1 MGIVSINEP
10 TSSRTWMAF
19 PNSINEPAVLPDMPV
34 ITSLEPAT
42 CAIGDP
48 DFTLDVVGTGFSAE
62 SVIHFAGHDEPTVFN
77 EPDTVSTGVKPSLWL
92 EPVTVQCSVRN
103 GPVESDPVDFVF
115 RDAAGLFA
123 AIDQRHPPLAA
134 AADPDELEEEIE
146 EAEDEGDFKPTHSH
160 HGRKPL
166 APKHRKK

>member
-115 RDAAGLFA
+115 TEAATEEKK
-123 AIDQRHPPLAA
+123 HTVH
-134 AADPDELEEEIE
+134 AADPDDLEEELE